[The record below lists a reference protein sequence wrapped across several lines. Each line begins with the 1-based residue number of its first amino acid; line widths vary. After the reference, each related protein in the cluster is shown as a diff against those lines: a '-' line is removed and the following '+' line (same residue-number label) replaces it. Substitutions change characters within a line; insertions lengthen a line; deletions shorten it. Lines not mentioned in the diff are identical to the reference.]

1 MQIIFNLQVKLI
13 KDLKKESFGDINSY
27 EKTISCLFERKNI
40 KKTVYYLIQ
49 AFVLIFNY
57 ATLLIN
63 GTNFARFL
71 FTLFAEEEIKDFVNS
86 FIFYKLIT
94 IVLMIL
100 LMLMIKSSEYLKIPS
115 LLSTVIII
123 SSLIIFWIKNLNDF
137 GIKNIYNMDAFKVSG
152 MLPLI
157 SSQVYSIE
165 SIGTLLTIRQAM
177 KRPKQISS
185 VIKQVFAFSLILFVL
200 NGLSFNIS
208 FTSPKEI
215 AFEYYNSENT
225 LIMVL
230 KFAFYLT
237 LPATMT
243 IAVFAVLTTFE
254 SIDCLEGKFGV
265 EKKKKIMNRE
275 GNGGEIFENQGD
287 TKGI

>member
-13 KDLKKESFGDINSY
+13 KDLKKELFGDINSY

-100 LMLMIKSSEYLKIPS
+100 LMLIIKSSEYLKIPS